1 MLWCRPYHSSARG
14 ISATIR
20 WSILEMI
27 RLSCGRGRETATNL
41 SLNLRIASQKQPGQ
55 NASTIGVQL
64 KQHPTDAKK
73 SSICEG
79 ISVTWPR
86 KFNRTSHRAS
96 WRSSGCIAGCKEG
109 DSVRGTRIVKTNESA
124 TSWESSGCRPAFD
137 SCVRPVP
144 EIPAVVI
151 DAHGCDFLRRKRD
164 FLVSS
169 DLDDAA
175 LAGNNLVEMPAVP
188 EID

>member
-1 MLWCRPYHSSARG
+1 MVPPVPQFGERYFCDYPLVNSRDDSLFMRSRARN
-14 ISATIR
+14 SNK
-20 WSILEMI
+20 SITELEN
-27 RLSCGRGRETATNL
+27 SFSET
-41 SLNLRIASQKQPGQ
+41 
-55 NASTIGVQL
+55 
-64 KQHPTDAKK
+64 
-73 SSICEG
+73 
-79 ISVTWPR
+79 TWPER
-86 KFNRTSHRAS
+86 IDYRRPIDAAS
-96 WRSSGCIAGCKEG
+96 NWRHGAVQDRCIAGCKEG
-109 DSVRGTRIVKTNESA
+109 DSVRGTRIVKINESA

-188 EID
+188 EVD